1 MLSSCES
8 AFPKTAFSH
17 FLLSL
22 PLPASL
28 YCPFCPNTSIL
39 HPYKIIYFLL
49 SPYNIIST
57 YISGVHGSPRPLSMR
72 ICNTHD
78 EMIPTYVR
86 CNIGK
91 IERLA
96 WVTCHYEMGYRRVK
110 CNLGLDWVLWL
121 LSVPHGI
128 TLMVHAHQI
137 QRRMSGWC
145 IPFIFCGEQEIRSCF
160 TWWIRHINLTDSVA
174 VCEFAWWWLTLCKL
188 GLSSTMQP
196 DHKTQI
202 RPSN

>member
-1 MLSSCES
+1 MSQPSLKLHSAISCYLFLSQHPFI
-8 AFPKTAFSH
+8 A
-17 FLLSL
+17 LSVQTL
-22 PLPASL
+22 L
-28 YCPFCPNTSIL
+28 YCTPIRSFIFSCLHITSF
-39 HPYKIIYFLL
+39 PPTF
-49 SPYNIIST
+49 PVCT
-57 YISGVHGSPRPLSMR
+57 AQPRPLSMH

-86 CNIGK
+86 CDIGK
-91 IERLA
+91 VERLA

-137 QRRMSGWC
+137 QRRMSGLC
-145 IPFIFCGEQEIRSCF
+145 ILFIFYGEQEIGLCCM
-160 TWWIRHINLTDSVA
+160 WWIWHVNLTDSAA
-174 VCEFAWWWLTLCKL
+174 VCEFAWWWLTLCKW

-202 RPSN
+202 RLSD